1 MPHISD
7 SKNKDQ
13 ICLAILIQ
21 NCSHSKNSDRVKAVA
36 DKTYV
41 EIMNSDDALQMLSN
55 ILREKL
61 MQKLLA
67 KESDLMKSLKGN
79 ESDALGEKIL
89 LAPDQ
94 FYAAALMT
102 KNKVFFGNGDFR
114 KFI

>member
-1 MPHISD
+1 
-7 SKNKDQ
+7 
-13 ICLAILIQ
+13 
-21 NCSHSKNSDRVKAVA
+21 
-36 DKTYV
+36 
-41 EIMNSDDALQMLSN
+41 
-55 ILREKL
+55 